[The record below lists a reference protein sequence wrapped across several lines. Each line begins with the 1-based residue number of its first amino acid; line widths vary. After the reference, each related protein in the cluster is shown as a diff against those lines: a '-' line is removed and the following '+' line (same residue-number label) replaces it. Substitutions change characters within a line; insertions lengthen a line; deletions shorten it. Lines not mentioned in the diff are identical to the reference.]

1 MKEFMSLKI
10 LDKFKGII
18 NKFGFN
24 YKIVRKILQIKLT
37 LDCRKTPTLFNN
49 NKPQKEG
56 KNYSLLSI
64 GVNIF
69 VGACCSLVFL
79 FGNNIMFQM
88 SLLFAMMMFMIITD
102 LISNFSD
109 VILDIRDKMIIG
121 TKPVETKNITLAK
134 TIHIITYMVRIV
146 LSLMLVPAIVI
157 VMKYGVID
165 LLLFIFEMI
174 LISIMMIVITTLV
187 YLLILKFFDGEKLK
201 DIINYVQIVL
211 VLGVTVG
218 YQLVCR
224 VFDFTNLNIEF
235 APKLWHYFMIPIWF
249 AAPFNMISRHLEI
262 QYIILS
268 LLALFIPIILTL
280 VYIKTSNKM
289 EKYVQKL
296 DNNTDEVRIKKKRLS
311 KLVENI
317 CCRDKYEKIFFR
329 FSQDM
334 IRNEREFKLK
344 VYPSL
349 GFSIVFPFIMMI
361 QQFQDSSFS
370 AIRSGKMYLFM
381 YFSLIMLP
389 TIIMMIKYSGKYK
402 GAWIFKLITTDDLTP
417 LFKGVIKG
425 VIVRLYLPV
434 FLVESII
441 FIIIFGV
448 RIIPDIIIMLLVSLI
463 ISVLTFNLINKD
475 IPFSKSFND
484 AKQSSDNGVSIG
496 IMFIIGFIALIHVA
510 IVLIGMPILIYAYML
525 LLILITW
532 LSWKFGFKVRLSKLK
547 K

>member
-10 LDKFKGII
+10 LDKFKGVIS
-18 NKFGFN
+18 KFGFN
-24 YKIVRKILQIKLT
+24 YEIVRKILQIKLT

-49 NKPQKEG
+49 KAKKEG
-56 KNYSLLSI
+56 KNYSLLSMGI
-64 GVNIF
+64 NIF
-69 VGACCSLVFL
+69 IGACCSLVFL

-121 TKPVETKNITLAK
+121 TKPVETKNVTLAK

-146 LSLMLVPAIVI
+146 LSLMLVPSIVI

-211 VLGVTVG
+211 ILVITVG

-224 VFDFTNLNIEF
+224 VFDFTDLNIEF
-235 APKLWHYFMIPIWF
+235 VPKLWHYFMIPIWF
-249 AAPFNMISRHLEI
+249 AAPFNLISGHLEV

-268 LLALFIPIILTL
+268 LLAVFIPIILAL
-280 VYIKTSNKM
+280 VYIRTSNKM
-289 EKYVQKL
+289 EEYVQKL
-296 DNNTDEVRIKKKRLS
+296 DNNTDEVKIKKRRLS
-311 KLVENI
+311 KVLENI
-317 CCRDKYEKIFFR
+317 CCRDKEEKIFFR

-349 GFSIVFPFIMMI
+349 GFSIIFPFIMMI
-361 QQFQDSSFS
+361 QQFQDRSFS

-417 LFKGVIKG
+417 LFKGVLKG
-425 VIVRLYLPV
+425 TIVRLYLPI
-434 FLVESII
+434 FLVEAII
-441 FIIIFGV
+441 FIIIFGI

-463 ISVLTFNLINKD
+463 ISVLTFNFINKA
-475 IPFSKSFND
+475 IPFSKPFNEV
-484 AKQSSDNGVSIG
+484 KQSSDDG
-496 IMFIIGFIALIHVA
+496 ISFALIFIIGFIALIHVA
-510 IVLIGMPILIYAYML
+510 IVIIGIPILKYIYML
-525 LLILITW
+525 LLILVTW
-532 LSWKFGFKVRLSKLK
+532 LSWKFGFKVGINKLEK
-547 K
+547 